1 MPIRIR
7 GPGGE
12 YVKIDLSKAMK
23 AIETVKSILDLL
35 VIGPIIM
42 HRGPEGDV
50 HIDIPLVY
58 DGVALDRIHYDP
70 LTDTFSPKGRPVHIH
85 IDRVDLEHIRENA
98 NKMLQELRVLDA
110 AEYREP
116 ERCWA
121 IPLAWKTYIVAQVK
135 VDVEG
140 EELVPDYGLTA
151 ELGGRVVK

>member
-1 MPIRIR
+1 MPVRIR

-12 YVKIDLSKAMK
+12 YVKIDPSKAMK
-23 AIETVKSILDLL
+23 AIETVKSILNLL

-70 LTDTFSPKGRPVHIH
+70 LTNTFSPKGRPVHAR
-85 IDRVDLEHIRENA
+85 IDRIDLEYVKENA

-110 AEYREP
+110 VEYREP
-116 ERCWA
+116 ERCWVV
-121 IPLAWKTYIVAQVK
+121 PLAWKTYIVAHVK

-151 ELGGRVVK
+151 ELGGRIVK